1 MNYSDYDSENYSSDE
16 DEDYVPSDD
25 NLSEDDINECEKEEG
40 LDVEDDGKQSS
51 EDVKKKK
58 KKLSKDIGVRKR
70 KKIGLQLEGEKD
82 GDGAQEE
89 ESSQEKQAE
98 EEEGGDE
105 EGGAVPNAKEEKEK
119 KKADDL
125 WANFLSDVGPR
136 PKPSAPASA
145 SASASAQSAKSPQ
158 TAVADN
164 KNKPDVPPSAPQ
176 DPEPKS
182 KQPSKI
188 TITKIFDFAGEE
200 VRVTKEVEADSKEA
214 KSFLKI
220 KEKEGTDQPCQKQPS
235 PPSLTP
241 GPSAKRPAGL
251 GSVLNRLSGK
261 KQKMS
266 TLEKSRLDWDTFK
279 TEEGIGDELATH
291 NRGKDGYIERKNFLE
306 RVDLRQFEQEKTVR
320 LSNMKR

>member
-40 LDVEDDGKQSS
+40 LDVDDDGKQSS

-58 KKLSKDIGVRKR
+58 KKISKDIGVRKR
-70 KKIGLQLEGEKD
+70 KKIGLQLEGEED

-89 ESSQEKQAE
+89 ESDQEKQAEEE

-125 WANFLSDVGPR
+125 WASFLSDVGPR
-136 PKPSAPASA
+136 PKTSAPTSA
-145 SASASAQSAKSPQ
+145 SVSASAQSAKSPQ
-158 TAVADN
+158 VPAKSPQTAVADN
-164 KNKPDVPPSAPQ
+164 TNKPDVPPSAPQ

-182 KQPSKI
+182 KQPTKI

-235 PPSLTP
+235 APSLTP
-241 GPSAKRPAGL
+241 GPRYL
-251 GSVLNRLSGK
+251 
-261 KQKMS
+261 
-266 TLEKSRLDWDTFK
+266 
-279 TEEGIGDELATH
+279 IC
-291 NRGKDGYIERKNFLE
+291 E
-306 RVDLRQFEQEKTVR
+306 RVWRAGFPHSSLSCRSAVLKVIAHPHNCTHLKNSFLHEQ
-320 LSNMKR
+320 